1 MKNFTK
7 FFCTAALCLTGAMSA
22 NADDVEY
29 VPDQVFTSLEVGQT
43 YAITMDGKALYGTN
57 NQNLGFDEFST
68 AFVNTNS
75 GYLFKVESLAN
86 DADADVKD
94 CYLLRLMTPTGDEYS
109 IWGNPGYL
117 NSQPATGGCSFIL
130 GLNGQN
136 GQDGKNLA
144 VWDIQYVDGKGFT
157 MKNVGTGLYL
167 HDNAPAKYEEPAYW
181 TFCTL
186 KEKGD
191 DTETLLTA
199 DMFYNWDGYGA
210 DASFTSPANVEYH
223 VGEEL
228 GGGAMVIG
236 TSTVDYLIYAD
247 LTGYSKMVFEGTT
260 GTPLRV
266 LLNRQESNNGPLV
279 EKNPT
284 IGEDGTAELDL
295 TEYEYVHLNAIK
307 TGWSGGGTITAIKLV
322 KPSDPLEMPKEAL
335 KKAIALAKMQTP
347 VAKTTESFATLT
359 AAIEAAEAALNAADA
374 TAESLEAA
382 LANLNAAIEGLELAE
397 GYSNLTKEN
406 YNNPYG
412 AYVLYESTGLPYGDS
427 NVDMNNYADLSDYDQ
442 LIVTVADGTPR
453 FCFNRTTA
461 AGQDNDDESLSEMID
476 IPNKAWGTERY
487 QTVDG
492 KTYTINVKKI
502 TEDKGNAY
510 LHCIKGA
517 NWANVTVTGMYL
529 YKGTATG
536 INNVNAAAQSANVY
550 YDLQGRRVAN
560 PANGLYIVNG
570 KKVVVK

>member
-7 FFCTAALCLTGAMSA
+7 FFCAAALCLAGAMSA
-22 NADDVEY
+22 NAATEY
-29 VPDQVFTSLEVGQT
+29 EPDEVFTSLEAGKS
-43 YAITMDGKALYGTN
+43 YAITMEGKALYGSSA
-57 NQNLGFDEFST
+57 QNLAFDEFKK
-68 AFVNTNS
+68 AFVETNS
-75 GYLFKVESLAN
+75 GYLFKLESLAD
-86 DADADVKD
+86 DADEEVRA
-94 CYLLRLMTPTGDEYS
+94 YYRLRLITPTGSEYS
-109 IWGNPGYL
+109 IWGSPGYL
-117 NSQPATGGCSFIL
+117 NSQPATQSCSFIL

-157 MKNVGTGLYL
+157 MKNIGTGLYL
-167 HDNAPAKYEEPAYW
+167 NDAAPAKYEDPAYW

-186 KEKGD
+186 KEKV
-191 DTETLLTA
+191 
-199 DMFYNWDGYGA
+199 
-210 DASFTSPANVEYH
+210 DA
-223 VGEEL
+223 
-228 GGGAMVIG
+228 
-236 TSTVDYLIYAD
+236 
-247 LTGYSKMVFEGTT
+247 
-260 GTPLRV
+260 
-266 LLNRQESNNGPLV
+266 
-279 EKNPT
+279 
-284 IGEDGTAELDL
+284 
-295 TEYEYVHLNAIK
+295 
-307 TGWSGGGTITAIKLV
+307 
-322 KPSDPLEMPKEAL
+322 DPLASQKEAL
-335 KKAIALAKMQTP
+335 NEKITLAKFIP
-347 VAKTTESFATLT
+347 SVAKTAESFATLT
-359 AAIEAAEAALNAADA
+359 AAIEAAEAALTAADA

-397 GYSNLTKEN
+397 GYSNLTKED

-412 AYVLYESTGLPYGDS
+412 AYVLYESTGLPYGDG

-461 AGQDNDDESLSEMID
+461 TGNDNADESLSEMID
-476 IPNKAWGTERY
+476 INANNSDITWCKDKY

>member
-7 FFCTAALCLTGAMSA
+7 LFCAAALCLTGAMHA

-94 CYLLRLMTPTGDEYS
+94 CYLLRLMTPTGGEYS
-109 IWGNPGYL
+109 IWGSPGYL
-117 NSQPATGGCSFIL
+117 NSQPATESCSFIL

-167 HDNAPAKYEEPAYW
+167 HDNAPAKHEEPAYW

-186 KEKGD
+186 KEKSD
-191 DTETLLTA
+191 ETETQLTA
-199 DMFYNWDGYGA
+199 DMFYNWDGVGA
-210 DASFTSPANVEYH
+210 DASFTSSASVDCNYGTELEGGNV
-223 VGEEL
+223 
-228 GGGAMVIG
+228 VIG
-236 TSTVDYLIYAD
+236 TGTVYYLTYAD
-247 LTGYSKMVFEGTT
+247 LTGYSKMLFEGTA

-266 LLNRQESNNGPLV
+266 MMNRLADEGQLT

-295 TEYEYVHLNAIK
+295 TEFEYVHLNAIK
-307 TGWSGGGTITAIKLV
+307 INWGGKGTVTSIKLV

-335 KKAIALAKMQTP
+335 KKAITLAKMQTP
-347 VAKTTESFATLT
+347 VAKTVESFATLT

-374 TAESLEAA
+374 TVESLEAA
-382 LANLNAAIEGLELAE
+382 TTTLNAAIEGLELAE

-406 YNNPYG
+406 YNNSYG

-476 IPNKAWGTERY
+476 IPNKAWGTEKY

-492 KTYTINVKKI
+492 KAYTINVKKI
-502 TEDKGNAY
+502 AEDKGNAY